1 MEKIDKGNGTV
12 RLIPSLESNW
22 LYNDESSFGKVV
34 DCPVNKVYIWREVS
48 SEFKDQWDKE
58 FEILELNDKIE

>member
-12 RLIPSLESNW
+12 RLTPSLESNW

-48 SEFKDQWDKE
+48 SEFKDQ
-58 FEILELNDKIE
+58 